1 MQGYITQRCSSGSS
15 LQPHSAS
22 DARKDNSQPFL
33 APTPKIISQD
43 CERPLP
49 LLSSSLWKI
58 DLIANNR
65 KQQE

>member
-22 DARKDNSQPFL
+22 DVGKDNSQPFL

-43 CERPLP
+43 SELPLP
-49 LLSSSLWKI
+49 LLSSSLWKMY
-58 DLIANNR
+58 LVANNR